1 MCYKLCSSFSPSLL
15 FLGPQNK
22 LQSSGPS
29 PDFHQW
35 QSSRQHCSR
44 AALRYY
50 LTASL
55 LQLDF
60 DKEDEADQGDHDKES
75 QENPHVK
82 VFCGLLEQKTDTV
95 SHGSLSLR
103 INTPAVLAHFAIR
116 IGYLGYA
123 SPHFQEPPGV
133 LLAHTWCAI
142 QAQIVPSR
150 VAGGGLWWS
159 QPGLLEAKTTQAIK
173 PNSLWNSMK
182 FAVTGRRGPSK

>member
-1 MCYKLCSSFSPSLL
+1 M
-15 FLGPQNK
+15 FLGPRNK
-22 LQSSGPS
+22 HQSSGPS

-35 QSSRQHCSR
+35 QNTGQHCSR

-95 SHGSLSLR
+95 SHSSLHSEDR
-103 INTPAVLAHFAIR
+103 RT
-116 IGYLGYA
+116 GYVG
-123 SPHFQEPPGV
+123 PRCNQDGVPGV
-133 LLAHTWCAI
+133 CMPSFPGTTWDSASTHMVCYPGPDSTLQSGWGRPA
-142 QAQIVPSR
+142 AVSARPPR
-150 VAGGGLWWS
+150 S
-159 QPGLLEAKTTQAIK
+159 QE
-173 PNSLWNSMK
+173 NSGHK
-182 FAVTGRRGPSK
+182 A